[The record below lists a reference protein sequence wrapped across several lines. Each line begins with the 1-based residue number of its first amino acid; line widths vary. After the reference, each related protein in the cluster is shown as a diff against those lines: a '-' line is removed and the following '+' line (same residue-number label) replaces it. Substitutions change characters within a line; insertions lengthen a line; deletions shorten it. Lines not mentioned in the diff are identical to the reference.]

1 MAPGKPARVSDEP
14 HGPSAA
20 VDGGRL
26 DIHAS
31 ALAIGEHGI
40 LIRGPSGS
48 GKTRLAL
55 ALAAEA
61 SRDAF
66 ARLVADDRT
75 LLSRHAGRIVAR
87 PHPAIAGLVE
97 RRGLG
102 IVTVPSEPACRVSL
116 VVDLCRNMAPTPAGA
131 ARWLD
136 HSGRRR
142 AAASCRRVA
151 KHDPRRRCI
160 DFDQACNVNDEFMT
174 GPVFFLP
181 SSSRCTRLRRTAEVE
196 QAMSRRRYER

>member
-20 VDGGRL
+20 VDGDRL

-75 LLSRHAGRIVAR
+75 LLSRHGGRIVAR

-102 IVTVPSEPACRVSL
+102 IVTVLSEPACRVSL
-116 VVDLCRNMAPTPAGA
+116 VVDLVETWPPRLPEPRDGSTILVGVELPRLAVASRSTTPDG
-131 ARWLD
+131 
-136 HSGRRR
+136 
-142 AAASCRRVA
+142 VA
-151 KHDPRRRCI
+151 LILTKL
-160 DFDQACNVNDEFMT
+160 AT
-174 GPVFFLP
+174 LTT
-181 SSSRCTRLRRTAEVE
+181 SS
-196 QAMSRRRYER
+196 

>member
-116 VVDLCRNMAPTPAGA
+116 VVDLVSKHGPHACRSRER
-131 ARWLD
+131 ARPFW
-136 HSGRRR
+136 S
-142 AAASCRRVA
+142 A
-151 KHDPRRRCI
+151 
-160 DFDQACNVNDEFMT
+160 
-174 GPVFFLP
+174 
-181 SSSRCTRLRRTAEVE
+181 SSSRVLPSRLEATTPDGVALILTKL
-196 QAMSRRRYER
+196 ATLTTSS